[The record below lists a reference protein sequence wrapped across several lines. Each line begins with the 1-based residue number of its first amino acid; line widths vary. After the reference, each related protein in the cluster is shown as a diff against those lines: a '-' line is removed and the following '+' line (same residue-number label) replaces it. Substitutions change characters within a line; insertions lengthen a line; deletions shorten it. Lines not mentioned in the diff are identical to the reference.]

1 MDTSKAVHYLS
12 LGLPP
17 SQVASIVGVSPGRIS
32 QLLADPE
39 IKKQIA
45 IKELDDIQRRSPEE
59 ERIDAKIL
67 SVKNTI
73 LDGIAASA
81 NEATFMEL
89 ARAYEMISRA
99 ESLKKNPLPLAGTNL
114 FAGMTVQI
122 SIPQRVLEHEIHV
135 TGEKEVIAIGDK
147 TLAPLPSAQV
157 TELFKR
163 MKGEQDEPKSL
174 PGSAA

>member
-45 IKELDDIQRRSPEE
+45 IKELENSEKSTEE

-122 SIPQRVLEHEIHV
+122 DR
-135 TGEKEVIAIGDK
+135 
-147 TLAPLPSAQV
+147 
-157 TELFKR
+157 
-163 MKGEQDEPKSL
+163 KSVV
-174 PGSAA
+174 

>member
-45 IKELDDIQRRSPEE
+45 IKELENSEKSTEE

-135 TGEKEVIAIGDK
+135 TGEKEVIAIGNK

>member
-1 MDTSKAVHYLS
+1 MDTGKAVHYLS
-12 LGLPP
+12 LGLSP

-32 QLLADPE
+32 QLLADPA
-39 IKKQIA
+39 IKEQIA
-45 IKELDDIQRRSPEE
+45 IKELENSEKSTEE
-59 ERIDAKIL
+59 ARIDAKLL
-67 SVKNTI
+67 SVKNTL
-73 LDGIAASA
+73 LDGMMTSSH
-81 NEATFMEL
+81 EATFMEL

>member
-1 MDTSKAVHYLS
+1 MDTGKAVHYLS

-45 IKELDDIQRRSPEE
+45 IKELENSEKSTEE

-73 LDGIAASA
+73 LDGIMASSH
-81 NEATFMEL
+81 EATFMEL

-135 TGEKEVIAIGDK
+135 TGEKEVIAIGNK

>member
-45 IKELDDIQRRSPEE
+45 IKELENSEKSTEE

-73 LDGIAASA
+73 LDGIMASSR
-81 NEATFMEL
+81 EATFMEL

-135 TGEKEVIAIGDK
+135 TGEKEVIAIGSK

>member
-1 MDTSKAVHYLS
+1 MDTGKAVHYLS

-45 IKELDDIQRRSPEE
+45 IKELENSEKSTEE

-99 ESLKKNPLPLAGTNL
+99 ESLKKKPLPLAGTNL

-135 TGEKEVIAIGDK
+135 TGEKEVIAIGNK